1 MLSPCIGFG
10 DEDIFSF
17 WVSIEES
24 LKDLSLVMLLCTL
37 REGNLLGVMSM
48 NTISKQWPL
57 PEDLRVFL
65 IVLRKQSFTAAAD
78 ELGVS
83 PAYVSKRIRLLE
95 KVLNT
100 RLFHRTS
107 RRCALTDDGKLVERA
122 AIQILDDM
130 HTLFDDLSDARQSP
144 RGLLRTCSSFGFGRN
159 HVAPAIAGLA
169 QQFPELEIRFEVFDR
184 VVDIVGEGFDLEIRV
199 GDDLPGQHIS
209 RHLVS
214 NQRVLCAAPSY
225 LERCG
230 IPVTVD
236 ELTEHDC
243 LVIKER
249 NNPFGIWDLEC
260 GDRTQSIRVSGP
272 LSSNNGEIV
281 LQWVLH
287 GRGILLRSMWD
298 VGPLLKQNSLVR
310 ILSDYSQSAD
320 VWAIYSTRAANSAK
334 IRVCLDFLEH
344 HFSQLEV

>member
-1 MLSPCIGFG
+1 
-10 DEDIFSF
+10 
-17 WVSIEES
+17 
-24 LKDLSLVMLLCTL
+24 
-37 REGNLLGVMSM
+37 M
-48 NTISKQWPL
+48 NTFRDRWPL

-65 IVLRKQSFTAAAD
+65 TVIRKQSFTAAAD

-83 PAYVSKRIRLLE
+83 PAYVSKRIGVLE
-95 KVLNT
+95 KALNT

-107 RRCALTDDGKLVERA
+107 RRCALTNEGVLAERSA
-122 AIQILDDM
+122 VQILDDM
-130 HTLFDDLSDARQSP
+130 NTLFDDLSKARQTP
-144 RGLLRTCSSFGFGRN
+144 RGLLHICSSFGFGRN
-159 HVAPAIAGLA
+159 HVAPAVAKLA
-169 QQFPELEIRFEVFDR
+169 EQFQELEVRLKVFDR

-209 RHLVS
+209 RLLVS

-230 IPVTVD
+230 IPSSLED
-236 ELTEHDC
+236 LAQHDC

-249 NNPFGIWDLEC
+249 NNVFGVWNLEC
-260 GDRTQSIRVSGP
+260 DGRTQSVRVSGP

-281 LQWVLH
+281 LQWALH

-298 VGPLLKQNSLVR
+298 VGPLLEQNKLVR
-310 ILSDYSQSAD
+310 ILDEYSENAD

-334 IRVCLDFLEH
+334 LRVCLDFLEQY
-344 HFSQLEV
+344 FDQLQD